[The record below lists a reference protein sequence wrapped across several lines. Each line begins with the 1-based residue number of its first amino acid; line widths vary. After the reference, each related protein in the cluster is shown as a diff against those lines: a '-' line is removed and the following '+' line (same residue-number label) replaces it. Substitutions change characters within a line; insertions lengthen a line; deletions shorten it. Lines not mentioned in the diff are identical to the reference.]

1 MKKISEIAKS
11 IQSLHKNSEIEK
23 QNLLESIEFMWV
35 NAEVQKKK
43 KNFKYLKAHQT
54 KIFLEFGNCLQVHG
68 LKILKTSS
76 QSKNLCF

>member
-23 QNLLESIEFMWV
+23 QTLLESIEFMWL

-43 KNFKYLKAHQT
+43 KEFQIHKGSSDENILRIRQLLASAWFEDFK
-54 KIFLEFGNCLQVHG
+54 N
-68 LKILKTSS
+68 
-76 QSKNLCF
+76 

>member
-11 IQSLHKNSEIEK
+11 IQILYENSETEK
-23 QNLLESIEFMWV
+23 KNLLESIEFMWL

-54 KIFLEFGNCLQVHG
+54 KIYIEFGNYLLVRG
-68 LKILKTSS
+68 LKILKTNS